1 MESCGYV
8 NEVERAN
15 DGSFILVVLELPR
28 KEKRAEPSSSS
39 EKKKGAELPPPP
51 GALIFSPSYLT
62 TTLMKNEAKYW
73 QGN

>member
-1 MESCGYV
+1 MERSI
-8 NEVERAN
+8 

-39 EKKKGAELPPPP
+39 EKKKGAEAPP
-51 GALIFSPSYLT
+51 GALISSPSHMK
-62 TTLMKNEAKYW
+62 TTLIKKEAKYW

>member
-1 MESCGYV
+1 MERV
-8 NEVERAN
+8 N

-39 EKKKGAELPPPP
+39 EKMKGAEPPP
-51 GALIFSPSYLT
+51 GALIFSPSHIT
-62 TTLMKNEAKYW
+62 TTLIKNEAKYW

>member
-1 MESCGYV
+1 MEIPI
-8 NEVERAN
+8 

-39 EKKKGAELPPPP
+39 EKKKKGLSSP
-51 GALIFSPSYLT
+51 GALIFSPSHMT
-62 TTLMKNEAKYW
+62 TNSIKNEAKYW